1 MCFIFQRFF
10 FCLVPIKERS
20 RQRQWAQDE
29 ALWNIQY
36 VLNSFRLEVW
46 GDKMKSEHKQAAVY
60 ANIWVTTSKH
70 ADRFYP
76 I

>member
-1 MCFIFQRFF
+1 MN
-10 FCLVPIKERS
+10 
-20 RQRQWAQDE
+20 E
-29 ALWNIQY
+29 ACARVLY
-36 VLNSFRLEVW
+36 FKDLDSGSGPRMKLCGTYMLNSFRLEVW

-70 ADRFYP
+70 ADRFYL